1 MSVPLRTSLSVPAL
15 IGALGLLCPLST
27 AFALTG
33 DAPVKYT
40 EARQNR
46 VAHAPVQARMNR
58 LNVWKEFLERRGDW
72 TARWD
77 EATRTPVR
85 FYGEGWDVDP
95 AALHDDD
102 AVWDLA
108 SSILAEELALLGP
121 GVALSDLE
129 PWALDRRQGITTVS
143 FRRLYA
149 GLPVDGARVSLRFK
163 HDRFVMGQFES
174 MPGIEAHLDALPK
187 ADIPAHAVASAAIEA
202 MGWTAERSISSAP
215 TLVVLPQLGE
225 LTADYR
231 LAWRV
236 RVDST
241 AFPSQR
247 TVHVDAETGKL
258 LQWEDSVR
266 WAEGTVMGEVD
277 DRYPDN
283 GMVEQHLHG
292 VELNHAGGSFR
303 AGVDGGFSVDA
314 DTPVEFTF
322 TAGSNRIVVEDAGG
336 SLAEFTATLESDGGL
351 LVAYPTDLTDDPAAE
366 RRIRAQLGVHAA
378 AHRARARSVLIDPG
392 FGWANRRATAEV
404 NIADGGCN
412 AYYNGDIHFLRQ
424 SQDCNNT
431 GRVAD
436 VVYHEYGHG
445 FHRWSIVEGVG
456 GFDGALSEGLGDY
469 MAATITGDPGTA
481 RGFFRGSTRPLR
493 DIAPNH
499 VWPNDVGEIHYTG
512 IIIAGALW
520 DLRHALSNELGEEA
534 GVALA
539 DQYFLA
545 VASRATDIPT
555 AYEEVLLADDDNG
568 NLADGT
574 PNKCLIDDEMGRHGL
589 GPAAPDAPLFTLAH
603 VAPAGTSGDIT
614 LAIEAGLARPDCTT
628 GELDQ
633 LRVRYSFDA
642 DADLDDFESVVVE
655 GNAGGTYDVSL
666 PSAPDGTFVRYRLE
680 VLDRDGDVVG
690 SEPQGSVTDPWFGH
704 WVGTHET
711 VFFADFEDDDGDF
724 THELLAGDSER
735 EGADDWG
742 WGTPKGDSGDPDF
755 AFSGDSV
762 WGNDISPADNWNGAY
777 QPDVH
782 NVLRSP
788 AIDVEGATE
797 VHLQFRRW
805 LTVEDGFYDD
815 AAVRVNGRTIW
826 SQHASTDQDDAGEHH
841 QDLHWALR
849 SYDVTDL
856 IDATGTLRV
865 EWELI
870 TDGGLQLGGWNLDD
884 VRVVAKFGD
893 DEPIPGAEEPG
904 GPFGAGAGCEECNA
918 TGGAAPSSAWM
929 LLGLLGVAAGSRRR
943 RA

>member
-1 MSVPLRTSLSVPAL
+1 VAALS
-15 IGALGLLCPLST
+15 LLCPLST
-27 AFALTG
+27 ASAITG
-33 DAPVKYT
+33 DAPVRYAP
-40 EARQNR
+40 EAREIRLAN
-46 VAHAPVQARMNR
+46 APIQARMNR
-58 LNVWKEFLERRGDW
+58 QNVWKDFLDRRGDW

-95 AALHDDD
+95 AALADDA

-108 SSILAEELALLGP
+108 YSVLAEEIALLGA
-121 GVALSDLE
+121 GVELSDLE

-174 MPGIEAHLDALPK
+174 MPGIEAHLDATPK
-187 ADIPAHAVASAAIEA
+187 PTVPAAAVAGAALDA
-202 MGWTAERSISSAP
+202 MGWDAADTKTSNP
-215 TLVVLPQLGE
+215 TLVVLPLLQE
-225 LTADYR
+225 LTADYA
-231 LAWRV
+231 LAWRIGA
-236 RVDST
+236 DST

-247 TVHVDAETGKL
+247 VVHIDAHTGKL

-266 WAEGTVMGEVD
+266 WAAGTALGEVD
-277 DRYPDN
+277 DRYPGN
-283 GMVEQHLHG
+283 GLAEAPLMG
-292 VELNHAGGSFR
+292 VELNHADGSLRAGADGSFEL
-303 AGVDGGFSVDA
+303 DSDL
-314 DTPVEFTF
+314 PVELTF
-322 TAGSNRIVVEDAGG
+322 TAGSNVVVVENSGG
-336 SLAEFTATLESDGGL
+336 ALAEFRASLTEDGGL
-351 LVAYPTDLTDDPAAE
+351 VVAYPSDLTDDE
-366 RRIRAQLGVHAA
+366 TQDRRIRAQLD
-378 AHRARARSVLIDPG
+378 AHVATHRVRAKSLEIDPG

-445 FHRWSIVEGVG
+445 FHHWSIIEGVG
-456 GFDGALSEGLGDY
+456 AFDGALSEGLGDY
-469 MAATITGDPGTA
+469 MAATMTGDPGTA

-493 DIAPNH
+493 DIAPDH

-520 DLRHALSNELGEEA
+520 DLRYALSQELGEAA

-539 DQYFLA
+539 DQFFLA

-555 AYEEVLLADDDNG
+555 SYEEVLLADDDDG
-568 NLADGT
+568 NLANGT
-574 PNKCLIDDEMGRHGL
+574 PNKCLIDEEMGRHGL
-589 GPAAPDAPLFTLAH
+589 GPAAPGAPLFALDHTTPEASPDRDL
-603 VAPAGTSGDIT
+603 VLRVS
-614 LAIEAGLARPDCTT
+614 AGLARPDCTT
-628 GELDQ
+628 GELDTV
-633 LRVRYSFDA
+633 RVLYSFDV
-642 DADLDDFESVVVE
+642 DADLDEFESVDVA
-655 GNAGGTYDVSL
+655 GNDGGEYDVTL
-666 PSAPDGTFVRYRLE
+666 PPAADGTFVRYRLE
-680 VLDRDGDVVG
+680 VLDNDGAVVG
-690 SEPQGSVTDPWFGH
+690 SEPQGSITDPWFGL

-711 VFFADFEDDDGDF
+711 VFFADFEGDDGGF

-735 EGADDWG
+735 EGADDWA
-742 WGTPKGDSGDPDF
+742 WGTPGGDAGDPDQ
-755 AFSGDSV
+755 AYSGDSI
-762 WGNDISPADNWNGAY
+762 WGNDITPEENWNGAY
-777 QPDVH
+777 QPNIH
-782 NVLRSP
+782 NVLRAP
-788 AIDVEGATE
+788 AVDVAGATE
-797 VHLQFRRW
+797 AHLQFRRW
-805 LTVEDGFYDD
+805 LTVEDGHYDT

-826 SQHASTDQDDAGEHH
+826 TQHASDDEDDAGDHH

-893 DEPIPGAEEPG
+893 EDIPGAGPDEG
-904 GPFGAGAGCEECNA
+904 GPFAAGAGCEECNA
-918 TGGAAPSSAWM
+918 SGGAVPSSAWM
-929 LLGLLGVAAGSRRR
+929 VLGLLGVAATARRR
-943 RA
+943 RG